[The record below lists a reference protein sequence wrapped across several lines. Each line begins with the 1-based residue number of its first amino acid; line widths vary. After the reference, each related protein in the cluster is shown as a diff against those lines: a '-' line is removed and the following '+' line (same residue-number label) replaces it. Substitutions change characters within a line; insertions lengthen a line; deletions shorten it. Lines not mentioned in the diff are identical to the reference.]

1 VVVELVPRQRP
12 AAPVLDD
19 AEILAGVR
27 AGDSSVSE
35 SLYRRVRPQVD
46 RTVVRLLGAADADR
60 EDLVQISLIEVVRSI
75 PRFRGECSLDTWTAR
90 VSAHTVFRELRR
102 RSSERRVFQPT
113 DIDECD
119 VPSGVYGDT
128 ARSVD
133 ARSIAARIRAHLQ
146 AVDHVKA
153 WTVLLHDVLGHD
165 LREVSEITECSVA
178 AAQSRLVRGRAEL
191 EERIDRDPELRGYLE
206 RRGMR

>member
-1 VVVELVPRQRP
+1 MPRQRP
-12 AAPVLDD
+12 PAPVLDD

-27 AGDSSVSE
+27 AGDPAAAE

-46 RTVVRLLGAADADR
+46 RTIVRLLGAGDANR

-90 VSAHTVFRELRR
+90 VSARTVFRDLRR
-102 RSSERRVFQPT
+102 RSAERRIFEST
-113 DIDECD
+113 DLDLDECE

-128 ARSVD
+128 TRSVAARSV
-133 ARSIAARIRAHLQ
+133 AARIRMHLQ
-146 AVDHVKA
+146 AIDHIKA

-165 LREVSEITECSVA
+165 LREISEITDCTVA
-178 AAQSRLVRGRAEL
+178 AAQSRLSRGRAEL
-191 EERIDRDPELRGYLE
+191 EERIERDPELRDHLE
-206 RRGMR
+206 RRGTR